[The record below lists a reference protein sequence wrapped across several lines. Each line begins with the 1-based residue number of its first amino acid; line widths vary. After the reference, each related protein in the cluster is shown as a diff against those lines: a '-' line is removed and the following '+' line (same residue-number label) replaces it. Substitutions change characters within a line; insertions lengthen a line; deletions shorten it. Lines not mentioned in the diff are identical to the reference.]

1 MIRRPPRST
10 RTYTLFPYTTLFR
23 SHCCVATNCI
33 VTRVN
38 DQVLDNVRDLL
49 PIIASR
55 AVETEDA
62 RRVPA
67 ETIAELTEA
76 GIFRLLQPKRC
87 GGHARTPTA
96 SHESV
101 RALAGS
107 RGSSAWV
114 DHGAREHP
122 WQGGYPSTD
131 P

>member
-23 SHCCVATNCI
+23 ANCCVATNCI
-33 VTRVN
+33 VTRVT

-55 AVETEDA
+55 EVDTEDA

-76 GIFRLLQPKRC
+76 GVFRLLPPKQC
-87 GGHARTPTA
+87 GGL
-96 SHESV
+96 ESKPV
-101 RALAGS
+101 EDYETVPGRAGS
-107 RGSSAWV
+107 CGSPAGEQQV
-114 DHGAREHP
+114 E
-122 WQGGYPSTD
+122 GGPG
-131 P
+131 